1 MNYTQGLQNAIDY
14 IENHLTENID
24 CCDVA
29 GHAGFSS
36 FYFQKIFNVLCD
48 CSLGEYIRNRRLT
61 LAGAELNATNA
72 RVIDVAMKYGY
83 ESPESFTRAFVKF
96 HGITPSQAKKN
107 DSVLKS
113 FSRLSVEIN
122 LKGGSIMNYKIVK
135 KDAFKVLEKISK
147 QSIYDSE
154 NINTIPDF
162 WSESHNDGTVTTLLS
177 KTSDKTFIY
186 GICYNNEPTDSK
198 TFDYS
203 IAAKYDGTEIPDGF
217 TVKEIPKRTWAVFTC
232 EGAMPEA
239 MQKTWHKISAEF
251 FPAANYEPT
260 YELDI
265 EAYTAGDMSSP
276 DYKSE
281 IWVPIKEK

>member
-162 WSESHNDGTVTTLLS
+162 WSKSHNDGTVATLLS
-177 KTSDKTFIY
+177 KTSDRTFIY

-281 IWVPIKEK
+281 IWVPVKEK